1 MQAFDYERLDVY
13 VAALDFVT
21 TADALAKAAS
31 RGYGDLAD
39 QLRRA
44 STSVLLNLAE
54 GAGEFAPREKAR
66 FYRLAKRSGTECAAL
81 VEIYR
86 RLELVEPQVA
96 DQARAALLRI
106 VSMLVRLIVSTES
119 GDRRSERGGYA

>member
-1 MQAFDYERLDVY
+1 MCIRD
-13 VAALDFVT
+13 
-21 TADALAKAAS
+21 S
-31 RGYGDLAD
+31 
-39 QLRRA
+39 
-44 STSVLLNLAE
+44 
-54 GAGEFAPREKAR
+54 
-66 FYRLAKRSGTECAAL
+66 